1 MNIVLGIISIIFVY
15 TSTILMDKFLKKEGL
30 IIWITFATITANIL
44 VCKNIDIFN
53 LTVSLGNIMFASNFL
68 ATDILSEKYLKD
80 YAYKAVIIGLVMNL
94 LFTFF
99 MQIALLYIPSS
110 TDISNESMKTLFNLN
125 LRVSLSS
132 SLLYFLS
139 NYLDIYLF
147 NKLKEK
153 YPNKLWLR
161 NNIST
166 IISNCLENYLF
177 VTLSFIGIYDI
188 NTIISIATTTSII
201 EIFLAILDTP
211 FLYLSKK
218 NNT

>member
-30 IIWITFATITANIL
+30 IVWITFATITANIL

-161 NNIST
+161 NNVST

>member
-30 IIWITFATITANIL
+30 IVWITFATITANIL

-110 TDISNESMKTLFNLN
+110 TDISNESMKILFNLN

-161 NNIST
+161 NNVST

>member
-1 MNIVLGIISIIFVY
+1 
-15 TSTILMDKFLKKEGL
+15 
-30 IIWITFATITANIL
+30 
-44 VCKNIDIFN
+44 
-53 LTVSLGNIMFASNFL
+53 
-68 ATDILSEKYLKD
+68 
-80 YAYKAVIIGLVMNL
+80 
-94 LFTFF
+94 

-161 NNIST
+161 NNVST

-201 EIFLAILDTP
+201 EIFLAILDTH

>member
-1 MNIVLGIISIIFVY
+1 MDDDAPLINTVGTVLDPILSLRCSLRIEPGEEKAVYFVTGY
-15 TSTILMDKFLKKEGL
+15 GGSKKDVL
-30 IIWITFATITANIL
+30 L
-44 VCKNIDIFN
+44 
-53 LTVSLGNIMFASNFL
+53 
-68 ATDILSEKYLKD
+68 LSEKYSKD

-110 TDISNESMKTLFNLN
+110 TDISNESMKKLFNLN

-161 NNIST
+161 NNVST

>member
-30 IIWITFATITANIL
+30 IVWITFATITANIL

-68 ATDILSEKYLKD
+68 ATDILSEKYSKD

-110 TDISNESMKTLFNLN
+110 TNISNESMKTLFNLN

-132 SLLYFLS
+132 SLLYLLS

-153 YPNKLWLR
+153 YPNLDEKE
-161 NNIST
+161 IA
-166 IISNCLENYLF
+166 
-177 VTLSFIGIYDI
+177 VTAFLKNLYQSYNGRIGYDKMTESELK
-188 NTIISIATTTSII
+188 NAKYDN
-201 EIFLAILDTP
+201 LGGILDM
-211 FLYLSKK
+211 K
-218 NNT
+218 

>member
-68 ATDILSEKYLKD
+68 ATDILSEKYSND

-161 NNIST
+161 NNVST